1 MKTTKT
7 WVIFTLISAVTLAAS
22 VAVTAEESESSGQA
36 AINSSVPP
44 HMMYGGQGQMP
55 MMYGQQG
62 QMPMMYGQQGQMPMM
77 YGQQGQMPWMQ
88 MMQQRQAVMDEHM
101 KRMEAHMANIE
112 SLLQQLVELQK
123 K

>member
-7 WVIFTLISAVTLAAS
+7 WVIFLLVSVITLAAS
-22 VAVTAEESESSGQA
+22 VVVVAEESKSFGQTA
-36 AINSSVPP
+36 TPSSVPP
-44 HMMYGGQGQMP
+44 H

-77 YGQQGQMPWMQ
+77 YGQQGQTPWMQ
-88 MMQQRQAVMDEHM
+88 MMQHRQAVMDEHI
-101 KRMEAHMANIE
+101 KRMEAHMTNIE

-123 K
+123 R